1 MSTRAAKHARVCV
14 RAVPPP
20 GAPAAHP
27 AADGGRGSTLRWTD
41 GDGGSRFPGPC
52 RQGQGRH
59 FAISTHSGA
68 VPKSQRRHR
77 FHGRFCGTALRACL
91 GGLTG
96 ASRCQRETLGSRHPH
111 ARPPAAQNVA
121 GRRFCPTLGA
131 ATPRVA
137 VLLSAAFAQKASLQG
152 HSLMLF
158 GPQNRLRKYMQA
170 VIQNPVTDRLLV
182 GMIFFNVFLLA
193 LQTHGS

>member
-27 AADGGRGSTLRWTD
+27 AAGREAAPCVGWTD

-52 RQGQGRH
+52 RGKAG
-59 FAISTHSGA
+59 ISPSRRTQGA

-111 ARPPAAQNVA
+111 ARPPAAQNAA

-193 LQTHGS
+193 LQTPGS